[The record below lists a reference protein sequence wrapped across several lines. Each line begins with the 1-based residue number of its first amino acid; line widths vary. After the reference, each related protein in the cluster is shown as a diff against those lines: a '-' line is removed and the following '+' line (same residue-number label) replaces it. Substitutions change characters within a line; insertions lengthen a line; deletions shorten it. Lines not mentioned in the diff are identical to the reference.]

1 LFAYGRLGGGRNNQP
16 QGSFKMTTTAIAM
29 ADTEAPAVS
38 REIPKIDPG
47 QVRLDVSGHH
57 HQRYAVT
64 LPAGMIADDLK
75 EPGAWIKV
83 QATARC
89 ALRVYDVLF
98 LVAHDGSWVADAI
111 VAHASL
117 AGATLTGIRIV

>member
-1 LFAYGRLGGGRNNQP
+1 
-16 QGSFKMTTTAIAM
+16 MTKTTLAT
-29 ADTEAPAVS
+29 ADIEAVTVS

-75 EPGAWIKV
+75 EPGVWSKV
-83 QATARC
+83 QTTARC

-111 VAHASL
+111 VAHASM
-117 AGATLTGIRIV
+117 AGATLTG